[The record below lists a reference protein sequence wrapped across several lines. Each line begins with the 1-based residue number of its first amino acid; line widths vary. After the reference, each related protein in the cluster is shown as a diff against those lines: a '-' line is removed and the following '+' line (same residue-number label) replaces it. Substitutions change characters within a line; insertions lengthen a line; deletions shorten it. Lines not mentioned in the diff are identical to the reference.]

1 MSYNNIH
8 NTTSCFLHD
17 SISAIENLSH
27 QIIDIASEKSIP
39 ILNEVLHT
47 KLDSNVYT
55 YPFFQTK
62 TINKTILIYIEI
74 PGVKKEDCQLIY
86 KRGLLD
92 FLGGTSHREDFS
104 FLKAK
109 KYSRQIKIPVTVERE
124 HVSAVYENGV
134 IYLTIKIP
142 EVMTKDIPVSDNT
155 ENTENTENTK
165 NTKNTKDEN
174 EQ

>member
-1 MSYNNIH
+1 MTSYNIH
-8 NTTSCFLHD
+8 NTKCFLHD

-39 ILNEVLHT
+39 ILNDVLQT
-47 KLDSNVYT
+47 NLDSNIYT

-86 KRGLLD
+86 KRGLLE
-92 FLGGTSHREDFS
+92 FLGGASYREGFS

-109 KYSRQIKIPVTVERE
+109 KYSRQIKIPVNVERE

-134 IYLTIKIP
+134 IYLTVNIP
-142 EVMTKDIPVSDNT
+142 EVMKKDIPVSDYS
-155 ENTENTENTK
+155 ENSNNP
-165 NTKNTKDEN
+165 NPQDEN
-174 EQ
+174 K